1 METVTNSID
10 EIIREINSGSAANAV
25 STDEDFRKAEQD
37 INQTLEQFS
46 IEQRSYFNRSVE
58 SASRAYLTF

>member
-1 METVTNSID
+1 METFTNSID
-10 EIIREINSGSAANAV
+10 EIIREINGSSPATAV
-25 STDEDFRKAEQD
+25 LTDEDFRKAEQD
-37 INQTLEQFS
+37 INQTMEQFS